1 MIVKMLETPQ
11 NSMFEGIIPYLVAD
25 IPGEIVIN
33 SLQDYLPVISTLDHF
48 QREVIICVTYLH
60 VYLHP

>member
-1 MIVKMLETPQ
+1 
-11 NSMFEGIIPYLVAD
+11 MFEGIIPYLVAD